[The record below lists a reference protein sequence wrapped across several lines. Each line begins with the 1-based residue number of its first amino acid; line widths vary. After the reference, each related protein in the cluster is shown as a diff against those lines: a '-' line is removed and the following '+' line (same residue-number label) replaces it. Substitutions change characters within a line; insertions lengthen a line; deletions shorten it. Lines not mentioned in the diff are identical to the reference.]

1 MTNATI
7 RRTNAVIGV
16 KIAPNGAL
24 TQSGAALTLK
34 NTIIAGTGTRL
45 DSLLDVTADNANTVA
60 GSTLV
65 YDPSTDT
72 YIVKLLDL
80 NGGEF

>member
-34 NTIIAGTGTRL
+34 NTIIAGTRL